1 MVKIRGGGE
10 EMTTEFSE
18 LEERY
23 ENNRTEVTLICMQ
36 I

>member
-1 MVKIRGGGE
+1 MVKIRGGE
-10 EMTTEFSE
+10 IPTEFSE